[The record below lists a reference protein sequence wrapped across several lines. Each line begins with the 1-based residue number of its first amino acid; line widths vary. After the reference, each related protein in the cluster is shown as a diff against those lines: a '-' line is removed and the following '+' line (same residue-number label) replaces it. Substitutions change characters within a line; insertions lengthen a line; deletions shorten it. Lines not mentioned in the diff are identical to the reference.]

1 MGSISTYGFSITG
14 DCTNEGLGEVTF
26 SVTGDSPDWLVT
38 ETPTA
43 GLNLPTSALTVVDYV
58 YYYSG
63 LSAGSYFLS
72 VYDSTYSNYVVV
84 NFNISSG
91 TCVSINTT
99 DTTCGFDNGGITAT
113 TQTVYG
119 NGSTFTL
126 FDIDDHYISS
136 GTSVSNEYVFPPVPS
151 GIYYVIADD
160 GGGCTGRSES
170 CIVRESTLFDYG
182 YYVVNDGSCISSD
195 GSGKIFLTGLSDPS
209 LYTVNWLTSVN
220 GQTGTTVTG
229 LTAGLYNVQVTNEDG
244 CIVSKTITITGVDP
258 LGIGGFMTYPPSC
271 FKPNGEITIIITGGT
286 APYYIGCSNGD
297 SAIIFGSEYTFTGL
311 FSGTYNF
318 NIIDAGVCKVSGT
331 TSINTS
337 NSFQVLSVNATNSIC
352 NDNSGSVTI
361 TLIGTGYYTY
371 SLTDS
376 LGNTTN
382 FGPTTNIVQQFNTLS
397 SGNYDLVVTD
407 GVCTYETTVTIN
419 NTEKFTISA
428 ITQKT
433 TCGLNNG
440 SIQLLASSG
449 GTLPYS
455 YQLTGFP
462 PSSTTTFSNLTSG
475 NYVGT
480 VTDNTGCSQTLN
492 LYVNNSNGVLFDLVV
507 TQPTSGNN
515 GEISTI
521 IYGGTPTFTYNWS
534 PNVNGQTGSTVT
546 SLSGGTYSL
555 EIVDSSGCTYTKTV
569 TLTGTEKKLSYQTY
583 NICDD
588 NFQSTGILGKRGMQ
602 QMLSE
607 GFKDLT
613 YGDTGCI
620 LKSANFI
627 ADITVDG
634 VNNQQSFYVSSGLT
648 DFPSDYAWGE
658 ALIEVLESY
667 DGISK
672 VEINYTTNEIKIYN
686 KCVEIEGCQPETIYY
701 LSDANIVINLKL
713 EYNISCQ
720 QCEVTPTPTPTLTL
734 TPTPTVT
741 PTATNTCITYNV
753 THTFKF
759 DFTEFEFTPC
769 CGESLTSPHIAYPGE
784 SINFCSSTTPI
795 IIVGSGVLSVKGT
808 CELCITPC
816 VYNEWELTIGSPCTF
831 NLYDCD
837 KNVYDTVTFSG
848 SGTYYVCSV
857 YQPGSPGICVLPPTI
872 PIVGPCSPLPTS
884 TPTPTPTPT
893 PTTTPIPLSA
903 FTVTLLEVGSDVVM
917 SGYGGFNILDLT
929 YVSTNGYGPG
939 IDPQNGVF
947 LLGSSPSNLDLYT
960 GSTFSQPTNFGGPT
974 TGITISVSNDTLM
987 GVFPVNN
994 LAVPT
999 GYISGSYIEGST
1011 LYFNQTLS
1019 SLGATP
1025 GIYIYSWGS
1034 GVNSS
1039 ILTLQVGP

>member
-1 MGSISTYGFSITG
+1 MGSISTYGFSVTG
-14 DCTNEGLGEVTF
+14 DCTNSGLGAVTF
-26 SVTGDSPDWLVT
+26 SVTGDSPDWLVI
-38 ETPTA
+38 ETPIA
-43 GLNLPTSALTVVDYV
+43 GLNLPTSGLTTTIINPGPPIIYDNV

-84 NFNISSG
+84 NFSISSG

-113 TQTVYG
+113 TQNVYS
-119 NGSTFTL
+119 NGATFTL
-126 FDIDDHYISS
+126 FDIDGNFISS
-136 GTSVSNEYVFPPVPS
+136 GSSVSNEYVFPPVS
-151 GIYYVIADD
+151 AGTYYVVADD
-160 GGGCTGRSES
+160 GGGCRGSSES
-170 CIVRESTLFDYG
+170 CIVRDSVPFDYG

-209 LYTVNWLTSVN
+209 LYTINWLTSVN

-229 LTAGLYNVQVTNEDG
+229 LTAGLYNVQVINEDG
-244 CIVSKTITITGVDP
+244 CIASKTITVTGVDP
-258 LGIGGFMTYPPSC
+258 LGIGGFMTYPPDC
-271 FKPNGEITIIITGGT
+271 FVNNGEITIIVTGGT

-297 SAIIFGSEYTFTGL
+297 SAIIFGSDYTFTGL
-311 FSGTYNF
+311 FSGTYSF

-337 NSFQVLSVNATNSIC
+337 NSFQVLSVNTTNSTC

-361 TLIGTGYYTY
+361 TLIGSGYYTY

-376 LGNTTN
+376 LNNTTN

-397 SGNYDLVVTD
+397 SGVYDLVVTD

-428 ITQKT
+428 ITQNT

-455 YQLTGFP
+455 YQITGYP
-462 PSSTTTFSNLTSG
+462 PSPVTTFSNLASG

-515 GEISTI
+515 GAISTL

-569 TLTGTEKKLSYQTY
+569 TLSGSDKKLSYQTY
-583 NICDD
+583 NICND

-613 YGDTGCI
+613 YDDTGCV
-620 LKSANFI
+620 LNSASFI

-634 VNNQQSFYVSSGLT
+634 KNIQQSFYVSSGLT
-648 DFPSDYAWGE
+648 DFPSDYAWGT
-658 ALIEVLESY
+658 ALIEVLETY
-667 DGISK
+667 EGISK
-672 VEINYTTNEIKIYN
+672 VDINYTTNEIKIYN
-686 KCVEIEGCQPETIYY
+686 KCVEIDGCQPETIYY

-720 QCEVTPTPTPTLTL
+720 QCAIIPTPTLTL
-734 TPTPTVT
+734 TPTPT
-741 PTATNTCITYNV
+741 PTVRPNC
-753 THTFKF
+753 FKYELN
-759 DFTEFEFTPC
+759 D
-769 CGESLTSPHIAYPGE
+769 
-784 SINFCSSTTPI
+784 NCSKG
-795 IIVGSGVLSVKGT
+795 GSGVTFTYIDCLTSVETTVVIGN
-808 CELCITPC
+808 CEPGITVCSPQIPTVIGDGSIFIGSECTSTPC

-837 KNVYDTVTFSG
+837 NNVYDTVTFSE

-857 YQPGSPGICVLPPTI
+857 YQPSSTGICALPPTI
-872 PIVGPCSPLPTS
+872 PIVGPCSPLPTPTPTPTLTQTLTS
-884 TPTPTPTPT
+884 TPTPTPTVTCNNSISHPYQVEFAYST
-893 PTTTPIPLSA
+893 DTT
-903 FTVTLLEVGSDVVM
+903 
-917 SGYGGFNILDLT
+917 
-929 YVSTNGYGPG
+929 
-939 IDPQNGVF
+939 GVF
-947 LLGSSPSNLDLYT
+947 SLNLSTACVALNCVTGTTCYVTVSLSPYLDEIEPQIGSFLHPS
-960 GSTFSQPTNFGGPT
+960 T
-974 TGITISVSNDTLM
+974 TGCNVDTGL
-987 GVFPVNN
+987 
-994 LAVPT
+994 T
-999 GYISGSYIEGST
+999 GYYLVKLGGSPTYNAIAQVT
-1011 LYFNQTLS
+1011 
-1019 SLGATP
+1019 A
-1025 GIYIYSWGS
+1025 
-1034 GVNSS
+1034 GVITGFPSCS
-1039 ILTLQVGP
+1039 P

>member
-1 MGSISTYGFSITG
+1 MGSISTYGFSVTG
-14 DCTNEGLGEVTF
+14 DCTNSGLGAVTF
-26 SVTGDSPDWLVT
+26 SVTGDSPDWLVI
-38 ETPTA
+38 ETPIA
-43 GLNLPTSALTVVDYV
+43 GLNLPTSGLTTTIINPGPPIIYDNV

-63 LSAGSYFLS
+63 LSSGSYFLS

-84 NFNISSG
+84 NFSISSG

-113 TQTVYG
+113 TQNVYS
-119 NGSTFTL
+119 NGATFTL
-126 FDIDDHYISS
+126 FDIDGNYISS
-136 GTSVSNEYVFPPVPS
+136 GTSVSNEYVFPPVS
-151 GIYYVIADD
+151 AGTYYVVADD
-160 GGGCTGRSES
+160 GGGCGGSSES
-170 CIVRESTLFDYG
+170 CIVRDSVPFDYG

-209 LYTVNWLTSVN
+209 LYTINWLTSVN

-229 LTAGLYNVQVTNEDG
+229 LTAGLYNVQVINEDG
-244 CIVSKTITITGVDP
+244 CIASKTITVTGVDP
-258 LGIGGFMTYPPSC
+258 LGIGGFMTYPPDC
-271 FKPNGEITIIITGGT
+271 FVNNGEITIIVTGGT

-297 SAIIFGSEYTFTGL
+297 SAIIFGSDYTFTGL
-311 FSGTYNF
+311 FSGTYSF

-337 NSFQVLSVNATNSIC
+337 NSFQVLSVNTTNSTC

-361 TLIGTGYYTY
+361 TLIGSGYYTY

-376 LGNTTN
+376 LNNTTN

-397 SGNYDLVVTD
+397 SGVYDLVVTD

-428 ITQKT
+428 ITQNT

-455 YQLTGFP
+455 YQITGYP
-462 PSSTTTFSNLTSG
+462 PSPVTTFSNLAPG

-480 VTDNTGCSQTLN
+480 VTDSTGCSQTLN

-515 GEISTI
+515 GAISTL

-555 EIVDSSGCTYTKTV
+555 EIIDSSGCTYTKTV
-569 TLTGTEKKLSYQTY
+569 TLSGTKKNLSYQTY
-583 NICDD
+583 NICND

-613 YGDTGCI
+613 YDDTGCI

-634 VNNQQSFYVSSGLT
+634 VNTQQSFYVSSGLT
-648 DFPSDYAWGE
+648 DFPSDYAWGQ
-658 ALIEVLESY
+658 AITEVLESY

-672 VEINYTTNEIKIYN
+672 VEINYSTNEIKIYN

-720 QCEVTPTPTPTLTL
+720 QCITTPTPTPTLTL
-734 TPTPTVT
+734 TPTLT
-741 PTATNTCITYNV
+741 PTPTLTQTLTSTPTPTETPTNTPTL
-753 THTFKF
+753 
-759 DFTEFEFTPC
+759 TPTNTPT
-769 CGESLTSPHIAYPGE
+769 LTSTLTLTPTPTNA
-784 SINFCSSTTPI
+784 SIPFNFNVSYTCSLPSSIVVSAGSTIGGVPPYQFGSTTFTSEASALANTSWVTSSSISYMVSPSSDNTYWL
-795 IIVGSGVLSVKGT
+795 VGRDSIGNILAKSVT
-808 CELCITPC
+808 TACYSTPTPTPT
-816 VYNEWELTIGSPCTF
+816 NTLT
-831 NLYDCD
+831 
-837 KNVYDTVTFSG
+837 
-848 SGTYYVCSV
+848 
-857 YQPGSPGICVLPPTI
+857 PTPTPTLTLTPTLTSTSTI
-872 PIVGPCSPLPTS
+872 TS
-884 TPTPTPTPT
+884 TPTPTPTSVCNHLYYLPFAYRT
-893 PTTTPIPLSA
+893 DVTGVFDASLLSA
-903 FTVTLLEVGSDVVM
+903 CAALNCVTGGTCFVNAANMVYLDESEPQIGSNIY
-917 SGYGGFNILDLT
+917 SNSTGCTPLIGFN
-929 YVSTNGYGPG
+929 GY
-939 IDPQNGVF
+939 F
-947 LLGSSPSNLDLYT
+947 LVKIG
-960 GSTFSQPTNFGGPT
+960 GSTSYNA
-974 TGITISVSNDTLM
+974 IAEV
-987 GVFPVNN
+987 
-994 LAVPT
+994 
-999 GYISGSYIEGST
+999 ISGVVTDFPSC
-1011 LYFNQTLS
+1011 
-1019 SLGATP
+1019 
-1025 GIYIYSWGS
+1025 
-1034 GVNSS
+1034 
-1039 ILTLQVGP
+1039 